1 MPLTRFA
8 AHLAIAATAFA
19 AFALPVPSQLAPSA
33 AIAQTAGAQTIASGQ
48 FRGADRSHRA
58 NGSATII
65 RRANGDLVVQ
75 FEDFSVTGGPD
86 LRVWVTDAADVR
98 NARAARRANH
108 VDLGRLRRSRGDQSY
123 VIPAGALDG
132 NHRSIVIWCRAF
144 GVFFASA
151 PLS

>member
-1 MPLTRFA
+1 MALTRFA
-8 AHLAIAATAFA
+8 SHFAIAAAALA
-19 AFALPVPSQLAPSA
+19 AFAIPIPSTVTPTA
-33 AIAQTAGAQTIASGQ
+33 AIAQTAGAQSIASGQ

-58 NGSATII
+58 NGSARII

-86 LRVWVTDAADVR
+86 LRVWVTDVADVR

-108 VDLGRLRRSRGDQSY
+108 IDLGRLRRSRGDQSY

>member
-8 AHLAIAATAFA
+8 AHSAIAATALA
-19 AFALPVPSQLAPSA
+19 AFAIPIPSTVTPA
-33 AIAQTAGAQTIASGQ
+33 AAVAQTAGAQAIASGQ

-98 NARAARRANH
+98 NARTARRANH
-108 VDLGRLRRSRGDQSY
+108 VDLGRLRRSSGDQSY